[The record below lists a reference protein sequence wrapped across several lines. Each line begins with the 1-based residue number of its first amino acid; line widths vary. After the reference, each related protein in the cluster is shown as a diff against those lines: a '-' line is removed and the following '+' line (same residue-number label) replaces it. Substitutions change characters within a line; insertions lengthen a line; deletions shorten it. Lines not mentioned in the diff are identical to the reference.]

1 MDCGAATVERV
12 LSPGRQRRRANVVFA
27 DIPFLGK
34 VASKFFESRDKQTS
48 FERLS
53 FSRLRSSI

>member
-1 MDCGAATVERV
+1 
-12 LSPGRQRRRANVVFA
+12 
-27 DIPFLGK
+27 LGK